1 MKRKIL
7 PWIIAL
13 SALSVSASA
22 AFYSVSGLGKMFA
35 GASLQVMILAGS
47 LEFAK
52 LVTASLLYEYWNKLN
67 RALKY
72 YLLIATF
79 ILIAIT
85 SAGIYGF
92 LSSAYQETAFKVE
105 NQDKNV
111 GMLDKK
117 ILIIQSELTS
127 YEKQVEQK
135 NTRLTQITTIRSN
148 LQGTQDQLISQ
159 SKSTGAVR
167 QQIKDIDSEIKRID
181 SEVSTLND
189 SISSK
194 NTQITNLE
202 TQKIDASSDE
212 ELAKEVG
219 PLKYIA
225 SLTGKTLAEVV
236 NWYIIVLMLVFDPL
250 AIALVL
256 AANFAFTKIK
266 EEDEE
271 NSKKENNKIED
282 TNTPIIL
289 DNEPQ
294 PDQIVVEQ
302 EKKDNTIKLM
312 FNQEEGSNISISEII
327 KNDVANIEDTNQ
339 NSEVTTDKYNDGEFG
354 GYKINPPKVN
364 NYIPPQET
372 INPLSLR

>member
-52 LVTASLLYEYWNKLN
+52 LVTASLLYEYWDKIN

-105 NQDKNV
+105 KQDKNV
-111 GMLDKK
+111 GILDKK
-117 ILIIQSELTS
+117 ILIIQSELNS
-127 YEKQVEQK
+127 YQKQVEQK
-135 NTRLTQITTIRSN
+135 NNRLTQITNIRLN
-148 LQGTQDQLISQ
+148 LQNTQDQLISQ

-167 QQIKDIDSEIKRID
+167 QQIKSIDSEIKRID
-181 SEVSTLND
+181 SEVSVLND

-194 NTQITNLE
+194 NTQISSIE
-202 TQKIDASSDE
+202 TKKLDASSDE
-212 ELAKEVG
+212 DLAKEVG

-225 SLTGKTLAEVV
+225 GLTGKSLEQVV

-256 AANFAFTKIK
+256 AANFAFSRIK
-266 EEDEE
+266 EETETEDRPEIKSELESVEE
-271 NSKKENNKIED
+271 SPIEEEK
-282 TNTPIIL
+282 L
-289 DNEPQ
+289 DFIAQ
-294 PDQIVVEQ
+294 PDPIDIKFKE
-302 EKKDNTIKLM
+302 EKESSL
-312 FNQEEGSNISISEII
+312 SISEVI
-327 KNDVANIEDTNQ
+327 KNETVNT
-339 NSEVTTDKYNDGEFG
+339 EVNPEESSGIKDKYNEDEFG
-354 GYKINPPKVN
+354 GYKIKKNIKPINVQ
-364 NYIPPQET
+364 PQNT
-372 INPLSLR
+372 VNPLSLR